1 MAKRKNKNP
10 FVTYSEKEVALAESQ
25 YFVLHF
31 GEELVSKGGYFFFTK
46 DDINK
51 LYRKTL
57 KKLIDITKTGDNR
70 NKKHALKMIAELV
83 IRPMRLH

>member
-1 MAKRKNKNP
+1 MAKRKKSP

-31 GEELVSKGGYFFFTK
+31 GKGLVTVDDYFFFTK
-46 DDINK
+46 EDVEK
-51 LYRKTL
+51 LYKKTL
-57 KKLIDITKTGDNR
+57 RRLVKITKTGDAK
-70 NKKHALKMIAELV
+70 NKKHALKMIAQLM

>member
-1 MAKRKNKNP
+1 MAKRKKKNP

-31 GEELVSKGGYFFFTK
+31 GKGLVTREGYFFFTK
-46 DDINK
+46 EDVEK
-51 LYRKTL
+51 LYRQTL
-57 KKLIDITKTGDNR
+57 KKLILKMKTGDSR

>member
-1 MAKRKNKNP
+1 MAKKKKKSS

-31 GEELVSKGGYFFFTK
+31 GKGLVSKDDYFFFTK
-46 DDINK
+46 DEVNK

-57 KKLIDITKTGDNR
+57 RKLIKITETGDNK